1 MDRPGHPSGHYLTC
15 VHAAAC
21 HARRTGRG
29 TRQPA
34 RQALR
39 QPHRGRRPQ
48 IRKIPVLHGAAT
60 EASSSLRAC
69 STAASTAPRST
80 ACRPPRSGTTSGRA
94 GQIRLTSAAT
104 RSASQRA
111 AAGPAKL
118 AAEHHQARVEHYRD
132 RRHPGRHPAGQFAE
146 ELGRALVAGRGGGN
160 RRAHGRARG
169 RPSGWRMPA
178 TPATGSTR
186 ADPTGHTRHPV
197 STGRPPTTPAALI
210 NTRLIPLAT
219 TATLT
224 TSTTRSTRRR
234 VDLIR
239 RSTSPP

>member
-21 HARRTGRG
+21 HARRTGPG

-48 IRKIPVLHGAAT
+48 IRKSRSFMERPPRRAALCGP
-60 EASSSLRAC
+60 ARRRRALPR
-69 STAASTAPRST
+69 AAP

-104 RSASQRA
+104 RPASQRA